1 MCKFMCAVLLALIRE
16 RVLAESKCDSKCN
29 SMILR
34 SGVPIET
41 IRSMAGMPTNSQSV
55 QTIASVL
62 A

>member
-1 MCKFMCAVLLALIRE
+1 MALIRKS
-16 RVLAESKCDSKCN
+16 VLAESKCDSKCN

-34 SGVPIET
+34 SGAPIET
-41 IRSMAGMPTNSQSV
+41 IRSMAGMPTNSQWV